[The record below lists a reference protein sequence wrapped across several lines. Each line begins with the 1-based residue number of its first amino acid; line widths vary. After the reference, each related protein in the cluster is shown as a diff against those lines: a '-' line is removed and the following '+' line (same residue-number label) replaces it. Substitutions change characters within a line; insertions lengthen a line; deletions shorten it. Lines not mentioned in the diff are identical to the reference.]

1 MKRYAVLIP
10 TLLIGISAVGLGL
23 NAHKSFAASLPT
35 APSANTSPTPT
46 NVEFAGMMGGYSST
60 VPGTGYNS
68 NVAGSPG
75 MMGQYGGGSASTESG
90 ALSGAMG
97 SMMGGGF
104 SRQGTEL
111 TMSQANHDMESS
123 LAHATVDKAN
133 NSITY
138 TGDSVQIVV
147 FGGAMSDNKTGPAE
161 KFVIGGLVNPTLHVS
176 KGANVTF
183 ELVNEDSDMAHGL
196 EVSTAGPPYGYMS
209 MMQGGIYPGSVVAPI
224 PEADGNNVSMAT
236 TSFTAS
242 QSGTFYYLCQY
253 PGHAAKGMYGKII
266 IG

>member
-35 APSANTSPTPT
+35 APSANTSSTPT
-46 NVEFAGMMGGYSST
+46 NVEFAGMMGGYSSA

-75 MMGQYGGGSASTESG
+75 MMGQYGGGGASTESG
-90 ALSGAMG
+90 AWSGAMG
-97 SMMGGGF
+97 SMMGGGV

-123 LAHATVDKAN
+123 LARATVDKAN

-138 TGDSVQIVV
+138 TGDSVRIVV

-209 MMQGGIYPGSVVAPI
+209 MMQGGIYSGSVVAPI

>member
-1 MKRYAVLIP
+1 MKRYGVLIP

-23 NAHKSFAASLPT
+23 YAHKSFASPLSTVPT
-35 APSANTSPTPT
+35 ANTSSPSA
-46 NVEFAGMMGGYSST
+46 NVEFAGMMGGYSRSAH
-60 VPGTGYNS
+60 GTGYNF
-68 NVAGSPG
+68 NAAGSPG
-75 MMGQYGGGSASTESG
+75 MMGQYGPGSTGSG
-90 ALSGAMG
+90 AWSGAMG
-97 SMMGGGF
+97 SMMGGF
-104 SRQGTEL
+104 SRQGSML
-111 TMSQANHDMESS
+111 TMNQANSDMESS
-123 LAHATVDKAN
+123 LAHATVDKVN

-138 TGDSVQIVV
+138 TGHSVRIVV
-147 FGGAMSDNKTGPAE
+147 FGGAMGDNKTGPAE

-183 ELVNEDSDMAHGL
+183 ELVNEDTDMAHGI

-209 MMQGGIYPGSVVAPI
+209 MMQGGIYPGSVIAPI

-236 TSFTAS
+236 TSFTTA

-253 PGHAAKGMYGKII
+253 PGHASKGMYGKII